1 MKTTKKSFLIEQ
13 NRQIKKRQVE
23 TLNDQIEKLVAS
35 NIFELSEIFQIFWSN
50 YRVDYNEFLRECKNS
65 LIDSGSFIIDSL
77 DLIQEHE
84 LKTFCKEK
92 GIKCE

>member
-23 TLNDQIEKLVAS
+23 NLTHQISKLVNS
-35 NIFELSEIFQIFWSN
+35 NVFELSEIFQIFWTN
-50 YRVDYNEFLRECKNS
+50 GNVDYTEFLRECKNS
-65 LIDSGSFIIDSL
+65 LIDSGFFVIDNL

-84 LKTFCKEK
+84 LKMFCKEK
-92 GIKCE
+92 GIKI

>member
-23 TLNDQIEKLVAS
+23 LLNDQISKLVNS
-35 NIFELSEIFQIFWSN
+35 NVFELSEIFQIFWTN
-50 YRVDYNEFLRECKNS
+50 GNVDYNEFLRECKNS
-65 LIDSGSFIIDSL
+65 LIDNGSFIIDSL

-84 LKTFCKEK
+84 LKTFCGEK
-92 GIKCE
+92 GIKI